1 MNAILDQVLFYVE
14 RGGFVMPPLLLG
26 AAALWYGLGY
36 RLLTLRRGW
45 GAALTTMVRRY
56 QAGSGPSPRGIIDAA
71 VLKGVE
77 IKGQRPPDLREH
89 LDEAFIDL
97 EADMSAFS
105 GLVTA
110 VVMAAPLTGLL
121 GTVNGMIE
129 TFDALGD
136 MALFSQSGGIAG
148 GISEALFSTQMGLAV
163 AIPGLIVGK
172 LLDRRQEA
180 LETELAR
187 LKDILCG
194 HAS

>member
-1 MNAILDQVLFYVE
+1 
-14 RGGFVMPPLLLG
+14 
-26 AAALWYGLGY
+26 
-36 RLLTLRRGW
+36 
-45 GAALTTMVRRY
+45 
-56 QAGSGPSPRGIIDAA
+56 
-71 VLKGVE
+71 
-77 IKGQRPPDLREH
+77 
-89 LDEAFIDL
+89 
-97 EADMSAFS
+97 MSAFS

>member
-1 MNAILDQVLFYVE
+1 MSTILDQVLYYVE
-14 RGGFVMPPLLLG
+14 RGGFVMPPLLIG
-26 AAALWYGLGY
+26 AAILWYGLGY

-45 GAALTTMVRRY
+45 GVTLTAMIQQYRTGQGR
-56 QAGSGPSPRGIIDAA
+56 SPRGIIDTAA
-71 VLKGVE
+71 LKGVE
-77 IKGQRPPDLREH
+77 LKTQGVPDLREH
-89 LDEAFIDL
+89 LDEAFVDL
-97 EADMSAFS
+97 EKDMNAFS
-105 GLVTA
+105 SIVTV

-172 LLDRRQEA
+172 LLDRRQQA

-187 LKDILCG
+187 LKDMLCG
-194 HAS
+194 HS